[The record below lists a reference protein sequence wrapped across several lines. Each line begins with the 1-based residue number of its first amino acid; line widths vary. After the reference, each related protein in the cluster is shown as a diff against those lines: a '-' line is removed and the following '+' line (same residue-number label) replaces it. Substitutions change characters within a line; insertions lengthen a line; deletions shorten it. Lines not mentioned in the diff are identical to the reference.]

1 MVPIKTDTT
10 RSDSIETNRKSGNL
24 IIISGPSGVGKTTLY
39 KAVLKRF
46 PDLLYSVSHT
56 TRKPRYDEQQGVDY
70 HFISEVDFKKRIHE
84 GRWAEWA
91 VVHGHYYGTSADFL
105 NKGLSSGH
113 DILLDIDVQGTMQIL
128 KHFPDSIT
136 VFLLPPSMDD
146 LKNRLRLR
154 GSDSGPDIEKRLLNA
169 KKEMEQKDT
178 YRYVVVN
185 DHLNVAI
192 EKLVS
197 IVEKERLSV

>member
-46 PDLLYSVSHT
+46 SDLLYSVSHT

>member
-46 PDLLYSVSHT
+46 PDVLYSVSHT

-70 HFISEVDFKKRIHE
+70 HFISEVDFKKRIQE

-169 KKEMEQKDT
+169 KKEMEKKDT

-185 DHLNVAI
+185 DHLNDFPYEI
-192 EKLVS
+192 RDIIRHPS
-197 IVEKERLSV
+197 RC

>member
-24 IIISGPSGVGKTTLY
+24 IIISGPSGVGKTTIY

-46 PDLLYSVSHT
+46 PDVLYSVSHT

-136 VFLLPPSMDD
+136 IFLLPPSMDD

-169 KKEMEQKDT
+169 KKEMENKDT

-185 DHLNVAI
+185 DHLNVAT
-192 EKLVS
+192 EKLVA
-197 IVEKERLSV
+197 IIEKERLSV

>member
-46 PDLLYSVSHT
+46 PDVLYSVSHT

-70 HFISEVDFKKRIHE
+70 HFISEVDFKKRIQE

-169 KKEMEQKDT
+169 KKEMEKKDT

-185 DHLNVAI
+185 DHLNVAT
-192 EKLVS
+192 EKLVA
-197 IVEKERLSV
+197 IIEKERLSV